1 MTITTI
7 GGPVY
12 KSSQAIGIESVSLEM
27 TFRKETVPV
36 LIYADGCSTIVHC
49 ISYN

>member
-1 MTITTI
+1 MTITTS

-12 KSSQAIGIESVSLEM
+12 KSSQAIGIESMSLEM
-27 TFRKETVPV
+27 TKETVSV